1 MRNMIR
7 MRLKNNVTSKLAFV
21 KLIKDCTG
29 IGLKEAKWKADDMC
43 ENFKIGNTKFT
54 EIELSDGVIRKFQDG
69 LRDIGIDC
77 YMTGGLQW
85 ERDFKMLSLGLGDN
99 NDYSNFIIEY
109 VNSIPREQSQKFIG
123 LIVDK
128 LSKKDLEEI
137 FSNISKEIVYDSS
150 L

>member
-1 MRNMIR
+1 MKIKIK
-7 MRLKNNVTSKLAFV
+7 LKNNVISKLTFV
-21 KLIKDCTG
+21 KLIRDCSDL
-29 IGLKEAKWKADDMC
+29 GLKEAKWKADVCFD
-43 ENFKIGNTKFT
+43 NFKIGNGEFT
-54 EIELSDGVIRKFQDG
+54 EIELLDGSIEKFQGMMKD
-69 LRDIGIDC
+69 LDIDY
-77 YMTGGLQW
+77 YMIGGLQW

-99 NDYSNFIIEY
+99 DDYSDFIVDY
-109 VNSIPREQSQKFIG
+109 VSSIHREQSQKFIR